1 MDDKQLMED
10 LLLLEKG
17 VCDLYMHGAVEAGT
31 PNVKGAFRSALQDSL
46 CMQGTTY
53 DRMTAKGWYK
63 NDPAD
68 GNKVSELKRKFSA
81 QG

>member
-17 VCDLYMHGAVEAGT
+17 VCDLYMHGAIESGST
-31 PNVKGAFRSALQDSL
+31 NVKGAFRSALQDSL
-46 CMQGTTY
+46 CMQGTAY
-53 DRMTAKGWYK
+53 DRMVAKGWYQ
-63 NDPAD
+63 NEPAD
-68 GNKVSELKRKFSA
+68 GNKVAKLKQKFDA